1 MKAFHFTSVL
11 WKVSKSTI
19 TLNFSFNKYDHL
31 KKKMQLILQ
40 SKMLSPTFVI
50 RVLLGVFN
58 FK

>member
-11 WKVSKSTI
+11 GKVSKSTTI
-19 TLNFSFNKYDHL
+19 LNFSFNKYDHL
-31 KKKMQLILQ
+31 KEKMQPTLH
-40 SKMLSPTFVI
+40 SKILSPTFAI